1 MEVTSVLPTSG
12 AKLFIALHVV
22 SFTVQSHCS
31 VLPSLCPAVN
41 GCASRQAMENQA
53 GGLLSWEMS

>member
-12 AKLFIALHVV
+12 AKLFIVPHVV
-22 SFTVQSHCS
+22 SFTVESHCS

-41 GCASRQAMENQA
+41 GCASHQATENQA
-53 GGLLSWEMS
+53 NGLLSWEVN